1 LRLSFALFFLAS
13 SAAALLLLF
22 MLFSKS
28 PVAIAGFGLGAA
40 VFFVG
45 GLPLLCLGVLG
56 EYIGR
61 MYDEVRSR
69 PVSIINAVHLS
80 PAKIAPQLE
89 VIAAKANGLSA
100 QPNGHTE
107 TVAVGAA

>member
-1 LRLSFALFFLAS
+1 
-13 SAAALLLLF
+13 
-22 MLFSKS
+22 
-28 PVAIAGFGLGAA
+28 
-40 VFFVG
+40 
-45 GLPLLCLGVLG
+45 
-56 EYIGR
+56 

-107 TVAVGAA
+107 SVAVGAA